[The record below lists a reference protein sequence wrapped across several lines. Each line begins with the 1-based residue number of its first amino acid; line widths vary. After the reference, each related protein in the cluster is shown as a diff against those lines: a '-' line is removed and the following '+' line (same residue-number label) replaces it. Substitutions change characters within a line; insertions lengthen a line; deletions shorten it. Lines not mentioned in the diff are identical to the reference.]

1 MKSIDIKADIEGYK
15 QAHSFVGNTLKNSGV
30 AMEMIAET
38 MLVFEALYYNM
49 TEQGAGSDSGISISI
64 TDSLGDVRIRIGF
77 EGRMFD
83 PFNHREDPN
92 EFTPEDRLLQ
102 AYADKI
108 DYSYHSGF
116 NIIRIYVRRNY
127 SRYVAAGLVA
137 TIAAILV
144 YYPISM
150 NMDAAAQHRL
160 LQMLVVPVE
169 TLFRNAILMIGAP
182 VTFLSLIRNLSNTYI
197 MAERNSR
204 VRKLQYTTATTS
216 VIAIIMAVFMS
227 LVMLTLFGSQ
237 SGLTEGFE
245 DTGLQETFSN
255 AISNLISSDIFT
267 PFMTT
272 SPFPLVL
279 FAAMVTYACCS
290 VGKYFDAIRM
300 AVDASYAL
308 FSRMLSIVM
317 FALPFFIFTA
327 IMDRLLSIGYEALLS
342 IINIVILV
350 LISLP
355 VFALFYA
362 WRLKSAGV
370 SLRYF
375 ASSFKG
381 MIAENFS
388 INSAIDAAPFN
399 IRYCARQFK
408 VPRKTLEE
416 SLPVLAQINLDGN
429 CYIITTLALVLLY
442 ASSSEI
448 DLAHI
453 LGISVLVLF
462 LSLGAPN
469 QPGSCVIAMMII
481 TMYLNVPALMSLAI
495 YSEFLFGGLL
505 NLINVTGDIVTVVGD
520 DAREKRKQQKTGD

>member
-1 MKSIDIKADIEGYK
+1 MKSIEIKSGIEDYK
-15 QAHSFVGNTLKNSGV
+15 QAHRFVGNRLKSAGV
-30 AMEMIAET
+30 PKEMIAET
-38 MLVFEALYYNM
+38 MIVFEALYYNM
-49 TEQGAGSDSGISISI
+49 TEQGAGSDSGISIAI
-64 TDSLGDVRIRIGF
+64 KDNLGDIRIRIGF

-116 NIIRIYVRRNY
+116 NNIRIYVRRNY

-137 TIAAILV
+137 SIAAILA
-144 YYPISM
+144 YYPISI
-150 NMDAAAQHRL
+150 NMDTGAQHRL
-160 LQMLVVPVE
+160 LQTLVVPVE

-216 VIAIIMAVFMS
+216 IISVIMAIFMS
-227 LVMLTLFGSQ
+227 LVMLSLFGSQ
-237 SGLTEGFE
+237 RGLMEGIE
-245 DTGLQETFSN
+245 HTGLQETFSDT
-255 AISNLISSDIFT
+255 ISNLISSDMFT
-267 PFMTT
+267 PFITK
-272 SPFPLVL
+272 SPFPLVIL
-279 FAAMVTYACCS
+279 AAIVTYACCS
-290 VGKYFDAIRM
+290 VGKYFDAIRL

-308 FSRMLSIVM
+308 FSRMLSVVM
-317 FALPFFIFTA
+317 FTLPFFIFTA
-327 IMDRLLSIGYEALLS
+327 LIDRLLSRGFGALLT

-355 VFALFYA
+355 VFVLFYA
-362 WRLKSAGV
+362 LRLKTAGV

-375 ASSFKG
+375 AAKFKG

-442 ASSSEI
+442 ASSNDI
-448 DLAHI
+448 DLVHV
-453 LGISVLVLF
+453 LGIAVLVLF

-481 TMYLNVPALMSLAI
+481 TMYLNVPALMSIAI

-505 NLINVTGDIVTVVGD
+505 NLINVTGDIVTVLGD
-520 DAREKRKQQKTGD
+520 DAREKKKAAKNR